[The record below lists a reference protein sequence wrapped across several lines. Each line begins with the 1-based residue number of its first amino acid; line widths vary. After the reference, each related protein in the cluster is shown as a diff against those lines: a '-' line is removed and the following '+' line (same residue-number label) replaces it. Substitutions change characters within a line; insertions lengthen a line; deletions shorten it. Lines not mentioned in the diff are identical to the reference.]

1 MDVSRIIALL
11 HNDSDRDVCYLVSH
25 VSTDT
30 VSTSLL
36 TGCVKHGCVFSTQLS
51 DEVICLER
59 GGDCLHMVQLMPL
72 HPKTPTPSSLAS
84 FKSRLVLPF
93 WYQLTQVFLGKRP
106 FSSSSSSNN
115 NNNSSSSSRNNVDST
130 FYCNVTEKM
139 FCVPCLCHSLLRQ
152 RCIQLFR

>member
-1 MDVSRIIALL
+1 MSV
-11 HNDSDRDVCYLVSH
+11 V
-25 VSTDT
+25 
-30 VSTSLL
+30 SLL
-36 TGCVKHGCVFSTQLS
+36 YYTTTLIATFAILYHTCPPTRLAHHCWLGVWNMVVFFSTQLS

-59 GGDCLHMVQLMPL
+59 GAVCLHMVQLMPL

-106 FSSSSSSNN
+106 FSSSSSS
-115 NNNSSSSSRNNVDST
+115 SSRNNIDST